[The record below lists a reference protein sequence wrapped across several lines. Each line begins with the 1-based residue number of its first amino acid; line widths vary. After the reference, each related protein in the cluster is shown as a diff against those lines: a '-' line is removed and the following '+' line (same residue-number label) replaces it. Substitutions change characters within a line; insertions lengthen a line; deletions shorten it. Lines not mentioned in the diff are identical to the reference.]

1 MKHEGD
7 IHEGERAPRTPTMA
21 RPGAPSLLS
30 EQSSPALAT
39 SGAHAC
45 FSKRQLS
52 TFLVHV
58 TTRPQILLI
67 DLHVVLISVRYESV

>member
-30 EQSSPALAT
+30 EQSIASDLWRPRLLLEKTAVT
-39 SGAHAC
+39 
-45 FSKRQLS
+45 FSCTCHYTTTDSINRS
-52 TFLVHV
+52 TCSTNICKV
-58 TTRPQILLI
+58 
-67 DLHVVLISVRYESV
+67 